1 MSIDL
6 FEQLAEQEVPPV
18 PQTLSRGVH
27 RRLNRAL
34 LVLHVVE
41 FVLCALPYAL
51 VHFGRAVRGLFVQS
65 ISGRYPDDGDKPK
78 A

>member
-1 MSIDL
+1 MSSDL

-34 LVLHVVE
+34 VVLHVVE
-41 FVLCALPYAL
+41 FVLCALPYAM
-51 VHFGRAVRGLFVQS
+51 VQFGRAVWGLVVHS
-65 ISGRYPDDGDKPK
+65 ISGRFPEEGDQPK
-78 A
+78 S

>member
-6 FEQLAEQEVPPV
+6 FEQLAEHEVPPV

-34 LVLHVVE
+34 VVLHVVE
-41 FVLCALPYAL
+41 FVLCVLPYAM
-51 VHFGRAVRGLFVQS
+51 VHFGRAVWGLMVRSVF
-65 ISGRYPDDGDKPK
+65 GRYPDQGDKPR

>member
-6 FEQLAEQEVPPV
+6 FERLAEQEVPPV
-18 PQTLSRGVH
+18 PQTLSGGVH

-34 LVLHVVE
+34 AVLHVVE
-41 FVLCALPYAL
+41 FVLCALPYAM
-51 VHFGRAVRGLFVQS
+51 VHFGRAVWGLLVHS
-65 ISGRYPDDGDKPK
+65 ISGRYPVDGDKPQ